1 MMLFDKNKTA
11 HVRDQRYRKKIF
23 VFFYNVK
30 LKIVIN
36 SKKYKT
42 NET

>member
-1 MMLFDKNKTA
+1 MMQFDKNKTA
-11 HVRDQRYRKKIF
+11 HVHANVIEKNIC
-23 VFFYNVK
+23 FFYNVK